1 MSDVRQWLAGRR
13 PVPPM
18 ALEAWIPARSPEL
31 LAGLTEHGVLALGRA
46 RRRPGR
52 VRDSAF
58 DLLVADALLSYACEA
73 ALELPDPE
81 LALRRILLAAAA
93 TS

>member
-1 MSDVRQWLAGRR
+1 VREVGQWLAGRR

-18 ALEAWIPARSPEL
+18 PLETWMPATSAEL
-31 LAGLTEHGVLALGRA
+31 LSDLTEHGVGALARA

-81 LALRRILLAAAA
+81 PALRGILLAAAA
-93 TS
+93 NS